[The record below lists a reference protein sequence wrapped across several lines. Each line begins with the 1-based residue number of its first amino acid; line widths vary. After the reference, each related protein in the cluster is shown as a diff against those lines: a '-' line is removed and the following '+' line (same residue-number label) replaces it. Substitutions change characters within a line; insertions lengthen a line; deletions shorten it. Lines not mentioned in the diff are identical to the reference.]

1 MVFGQGSGRVK
12 LHFGGM
18 TLDTGARQIVG
29 RDGEVHLSPKAFDL
43 LKVLIE
49 NRPRAVSKSELQQ
62 CLWPDT
68 FVVETNVA
76 NLVAEVRVALGDQA
90 KAPRFV
96 RTVQRFGYAFTG
108 EVAEAPG
115 PAPAAAPARQGWWL
129 AWGKRALALADGENI
144 VGREADADICL
155 DAVTVSRRHA
165 RIVVRDD
172 GEVVIEDLGS
182 RNGTFVGGERLTTPR
197 RLSVGERIAFGSL
210 SVTFRAS
217 SADGP
222 TEPLD

>member
-1 MVFGQGSGRVK
+1 MK

-43 LKVLIE
+43 LKVLLE
-49 NRPRAVSKSELQQ
+49 NRPRAVSKDELQQ
-62 CLWPDT
+62 RLWPDT

-76 NLVAEVRVALGDQA
+76 NLVAEVRVALGDKA

-108 EVAEAPG
+108 EVAEAPA
-115 PAPAAAPARQGWWL
+115 PPPAATPARHEVGWWL
-129 AWGKRALALADGENI
+129 AWGKRALVLGDGENI
-144 VGREADADICL
+144 VGREADADIRL